1 LGPLFA
7 LLNIIPVRSQREV
20 VIMQPSKMVLK
31 YDLRM
36 DQRIDFC
43 KILELLIP
51 SIWLSNA
58 VLIRNHVLSS
68 IGFLHD

>member
-1 LGPLFA
+1 
-7 LLNIIPVRSQREV
+7 
-20 VIMQPSKMVLK
+20 MQPSKMVLK